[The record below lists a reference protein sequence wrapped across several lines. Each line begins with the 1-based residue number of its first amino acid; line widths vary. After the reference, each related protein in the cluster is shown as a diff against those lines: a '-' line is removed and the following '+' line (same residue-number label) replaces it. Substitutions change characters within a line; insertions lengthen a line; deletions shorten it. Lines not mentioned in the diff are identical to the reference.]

1 MGPIN
6 YPGPVASFG
15 VPSVVL
21 VGAPISVID
30 NSYDP
35 APGHALIQQIW
46 FGRAGSFS
54 TPGTYV
60 ISLWVEDDRGR
71 WAFTTR
77 TVTVIA
83 RVRRVNSWVIRG
95 GTRQA
100 ARGQA
105 VSVVVDGTSRPVHFE
120 VPASFQVDVPIEGQ
134 DVNYASLNAQSFSV
148 SGTRQQG
155 TLYVP
160 WTSNE
165 PQDGSWQITVTDGQ
179 TSQSF
184 TLVVKGTLQV
194 MPSLRQVT
202 ASP

>member
-6 YPGPVASFG
+6 YPAPVASFG

-21 VGAPISVID
+21 VGTPISVVD

-35 APGHALIQQIW
+35 APGHSLVQQIW

-54 TPGTYV
+54 APGTYT

-83 RVRRVNSWVIRG
+83 RVRRVTAWAIQG
-95 GTRQA
+95 GARQA
-100 ARGQA
+100 ARGEA
-105 VSVVVDGTSRPVHFE
+105 VSVVVLGASRPVHFE
-120 VPASFQVDVPIEGQ
+120 VPAAFALTVPIEGQ
-134 DVNYASLNAQSFSV
+134 DVNYASLNAQPFSV
-148 SGTRQQG
+148 SGSQQQG

-160 WTSNE
+160 WTANDPS
-165 PQDGSWQITVTDGQ
+165 DGSWQITVTDGQ

-184 TLVVKGTLQV
+184 TLVVNGTLQV